1 MKSERTL
8 LHSSD
13 QSARTSTLTTALL
26 KRKLQIT
33 LKANEVPRGG
43 KTQEPLDPGSYP
55 SRSVM
60 VIDLGLQPQTYNGET
75 KDPKNEIMTTYEL
88 SDEFMKDDE
97 GNEIKDK
104 PRWLSETFTLNSLN
118 SDKAKS
124 TQRYLALDPELKYD
138 GDWSRIPGTP
148 ATITVINNAG
158 KGKNKGKVFNNIASV
173 STMRAKDAEK
183 LPELVNDKRY
193 FSLDEPDVELFLTL
207 PQFVQDKIKGGLEFK
222 GSKLDN
228 LIRAHKGKEP
238 VKDEVPER
246 ASAHR
251 DEEKDEDA
259 DTNW

>member
-1 MKSERTL
+1 M
-8 LHSSD
+8 
-13 QSARTSTLTTALL
+13 
-26 KRKLQIT
+26 T
-33 LKANEVPRGG
+33 LKASEVPTGG
-43 KTQEPLDPGSYP
+43 KKQEPLDPGSYP
-55 SRSVM
+55 SRLVM

-124 TQRYLALDPELKYD
+124 TQRYVALDTGLKYD
-138 GDWSRIPGTP
+138 GDWSQLLNTP
-148 ATITVINNAG
+148 ANLTVINNAG

-173 STMRAKDAEK
+173 SAMRAKDAEK
-183 LPELVNDKRY
+183 LPPLVNDKR
-193 FSLDEPDVELFLTL
+193 FFTLDEPDVELFLTL

-222 GSKLDN
+222 GSVLDELLQN
-228 LIRAHKGKEP
+228 HKGKPVEKKEQSETPELDDKEP
-238 VKDEVPER
+238 D
-246 ASAHR
+246 
-251 DEEKDEDA
+251 